1 MCEAGVSSERE
12 SLCAEDGIYLINF
25 KGCSECGSLNRA
37 MDSLKQVGK
46 KVTEELDED
55 ITKEIVRFDRKSI
68 NYNFFTLFVHFLS
81 FLTFLLTGF

>member
-1 MCEAGVSSERE
+1 
-12 SLCAEDGIYLINF
+12 
-25 KGCSECGSLNRA
+25 